1 LGVELLALLH
11 SHSTFGQTNPLL
23 LVVEGANDIEFLTR
37 LAARLR
43 IELPT
48 VPDLSELTRSGRL
61 IVVPAGGGDPVRW
74 AERLAPLGLRQ
85 LHLYD
90 SEQQPQTAVRQRAI
104 TQINARPGCRG
115 VLFAKRSL
123 ENYLHPAAICSAGGP
138 ELCFGDDD
146 PVAML
151 VAEQRFCTNLPSS
164 VWNGLS
170 HRARHRLANG
180 AKHWLN
186 RLAVEQMT
194 AALLAQRDPA
204 GELLGILQVI
214 AGLVSDCSS

>member
-1 LGVELLALLH
+1 MLEVLH
-11 SHSTFGQTNPLL
+11 SHPTVSQINPLL
-23 LVVEGANDIEFLTR
+23 LVVEGANDVEFLTR

-43 IELPT
+43 VELPT
-48 VPDLSELTRSGRL
+48 VPDLRELTRSGRL
-61 IVVPAGGGDPVRW
+61 VIVPAGGGDPVRW

-90 SEQQPQTAVRQRAI
+90 REQQPQTAVRQRAI
-104 TQINARPGCRG
+104 AQINARPGCRG
-115 VLFAKRSL
+115 VLLAKRSL
-123 ENYLHPAAICSAGGP
+123 ENYLHPAAICAAGGP
-138 ELCFGDDD
+138 QLCFGDDD

-151 VAEQRFCTNLPSS
+151 VAEQRFCTSLPSS
-164 VWNGLS
+164 VWDGLS

-194 AALLAQRDPA
+194 AALLAERDPR
-204 GELLGILQVI
+204 GELLGILQAI
-214 AGLVSDCSS
+214 AGLASDGSA